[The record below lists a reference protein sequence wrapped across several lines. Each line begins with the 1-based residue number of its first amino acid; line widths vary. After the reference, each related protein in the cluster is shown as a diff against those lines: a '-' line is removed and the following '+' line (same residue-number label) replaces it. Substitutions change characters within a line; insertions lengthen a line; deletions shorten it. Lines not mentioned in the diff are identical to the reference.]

1 MVSVDETVGV
11 LMVNTGSP
19 EEPTPRSVR
28 KYLSRFLSDPRICP
42 MNPLAWRLILHL
54 CILPVRGKK
63 SARKYRAIWTREG
76 SPLSIAHD
84 KLNRG
89 LQRAYD
95 EQGAAVEVRT
105 AMSYSAPSISDQLE
119 ELRSCGCTRLVVLPL
134 YPQSAHSTTGAVKDG
149 LARALRKLP
158 WDVECDVVEQYSEDA
173 VYAKAIAASIR
184 NAGFGEQPGDRL
196 LFAFHSIPL
205 ADIERGD
212 TYELQTGATSLAVA
226 CELGLDRTN
235 WTIGYQCRFDKGREW
250 LGPFTKD
257 VLARWAANGRGRVF
271 MVCPNFAVDC
281 LETLYDIGCEL
292 QPYYEDQVRKNGRDY
307 DAQPLVAVPCLNAT
321 KAHVSVLQHVLAP
334 YVGAGS
340 GA

>member
-28 KYLSRFLSDPRICP
+28 KYLSRFLSDSCICP
-42 MNPLAWRLILHL
+42 INPAAWWLILHL

-63 SARKYRAIWTREG
+63 SARKYRAIWTDEG
-76 SPLSIAHD
+76 SPLTIAHD

-105 AMSYSAPSISDQLE
+105 AMSYSAPFIPDQLQA
-119 ELRSCGCTRLVVLPL
+119 LRSAGCDRLVVLPL
-134 YPQSAHSTTGAVKDG
+134 YPQSAHSTTGAVKAG
-149 LARALRKLP
+149 VARALSKLS
-158 WDVECDVVEQYSEDA
+158 WGVECDVVEQYSEDA
-173 VYAKAIAASIR
+173 VYAKAIAASVR

-205 ADIERGD
+205 TDIERGD

-226 CELGLDRTN
+226 SELGLDRTD